1 MINTE
6 VILAPL
12 YKVVEAAERN
22 DADKYS
28 ILNEIKGGYRG
39 FDPKNQ
45 SVYGLYGQLRSAVA
59 SSGQL

>member
-1 MINTE
+1 M
-6 VILAPL
+6 
-12 YKVVEAAERN
+12 EAAERN

-45 SVYGLYGQLRSAVA
+45 SVCGLYGQLRSAVA

>member
-1 MINTE
+1 M
-6 VILAPL
+6 
-12 YKVVEAAERN
+12 EAAERN

-28 ILNEIKGGYRG
+28 NLNENNVIFKGGYRV
-39 FDPKNQ
+39 FDPKNK